1 MRYYL
6 FTSSSALAVFFVF
19 HAALVAGAGLSNNVV
34 DVGVYYE
41 SLCPDSIRFIKNGLV
56 PTYNALGS
64 NLDVTL
70 IPYGK
75 ASHKLNAE
83 SGEWQFSCQ
92 HGPEECQGNMAQ
104 ACGLH
109 AIQKEEPSDKVQ
121 QLSVALVGC
130 VMSSRN
136 PSSSVPQCAE
146 SVGLNEQSKASI
158 TQCLNSSL
166 SKELLAANGDKTD
179 ALNPRLSFVPTITI
193 NGVTSQDIQNKA
205 LSNFQKLICDMLPA
219 NSNPKCNA

>member
-6 FTSSSALAVFFVF
+6 FTSSSTLAVFFVF
-19 HAALVAGAGLSNNVV
+19 HTALVAGAGLSNNVV
-34 DVGVYYE
+34 NVGVYYE

-70 IPYGK
+70 VPYGK
-75 ASHKLNAE
+75 ASHKLNA
-83 SGEWQFSCQ
+83 GEWQFNCQ

-109 AIQKEEPSDKVQ
+109 AIQNKEPAEKVQ

-130 VMSSRN
+130 VMSSRH
-136 PSSSVPQCAE
+136 PASSVPQCAE
-146 SVGLNEQSKASI
+146 SVGLNEQAKTSI
-158 TQCLNSSL
+158 EQCLNSPL

-193 NGVTSQDIQNKA
+193 NGVTSQEIQNKA
-205 LSNFQKLICDMLPA
+205 LSNFQKLICDTLPA
-219 NSNPKCNA
+219 NSNSKCA